1 MEHEKIIGIIEN
13 ILFTAGTSVSIAE
26 IAEAIEY
33 DKLVL
38 TLLIEAEIE
47 ARKDK
52 SGLVIRRLEDKIQLA
67 TRTEYGGLLRD
78 MFGEKNEKALSTA
91 MLETLSI
98 IAYKQPVTRGDIEEI
113 RGVNTSYTLNLLVER
128 ALVEEAGRKDT
139 LGRPILYRTS
149 EAFLRQFGIASLEEL
164 PEIELFPMEL
174 AAEKTTQT
182 EDALDEYLEIVQ
194 GNEAET
200 VETSEEKL

>member
-33 DKLVL
+33 DKLAL

-98 IAYKQPVTRGDIEEI
+98 IAYEQPVTRGDIEEI